1 MDVHNDPMDIEG
13 ILSGDAGIAITQS
26 GQPPSQPLY
35 GDLIPI
41 VNIGAQTPSLESA
54 EPITG
59 GAASA
64 KQPVLRVKN
73 RDGSVRTF
81 FSFHPE
87 QVYGPSFVEEHALAF
102 ASFMR
107 SQVMSFV
114 RSVAGMRGLTAN
126 DLLQTGFEDLT
137 AIMRETLPRSHDMF
151 LPTGFSSSS
160 DPSRGVR
167 PDDLPKIARR
177 EDVENLYDRRIAPFM
192 TNALLAA
199 KTGSAKDI
207 TIAKGTVEAK
217 KTQWVTLYLSGEPKV
232 LSTVFTAEVS
242 SELTKA
248 GVSTTDLAAIETLWN
263 TTKLDAGQTIQDPS
277 EINYSTEYGKEVV
290 TDLSN
295 LARLLS
301 GFGNSDDILRVY
313 RYLQTRSERYDFALV
328 KWLTLPM
335 NLSQLYFKDNLKGA
349 IENALSHVLRLR
361 NQQDNGALFA
371 EILNSNQSNDFAQL
385 VARYLD
391 QFQFNRTVGD
401 KRMKEGETI
410 QRDID
415 RLAFRLRVEGQ
426 PVGVRGLPA
435 LTPNASNTLAA
446 GEFNPI

>member
-1 MDVHNDPMDIEG
+1 MMDVDDPMDIES
-13 ILSGDAGIAITQS
+13 ILNGDAGVAITQS
-26 GQPPSQPLY
+26 GQPPLQPLH

-41 VNIGAQTPSLESA
+41 VNLGAQTPSLESA
-54 EPITG
+54 EPITSG
-59 GAASA
+59 SSSA
-64 KQPVLRVKN
+64 KQPVLRVKS
-73 RDGSVRTF
+73 RDGSTRTY

-87 QVYGPSFVEEHALAF
+87 QIYGPSFVEEHALAF
-102 ASFMR
+102 AAFMR
-107 SQVMSFV
+107 TQVMSFV

-160 DPSRGVR
+160 DPSRGVQ
-167 PDDLPKIARR
+167 PAELPKIARR
-177 EDVENLYDRRIAPFM
+177 EDVERLFDRRIAPSM
-192 TNALLAA
+192 TDALFAA
-199 KTGSAKDI
+199 KVEPT
-207 TIAKGTVEAK
+207 TTKGIVEGN
-217 KTQWVTLYLSGEPKV
+217 KTRWVPLYLSGDPK
-232 LSTVFTAEVS
+232 SRSIFFTATVGP
-242 SELTKA
+242 ELTRSNVNPNTVA
-248 GVSTTDLAAIETLWN
+248 VIETLWN
-263 TTKLDAGQTIQDPS
+263 NTTLDAGQTIQDPS

-290 TDLSN
+290 ADLSN

-313 RYLQTRSERYDFALV
+313 RYLQTRSERYDHALV

-335 NLSQLYFKDNLKGA
+335 NLSQLYFKDNLKAA

-361 NQQDNGALFA
+361 NQQDNGTLFA
-371 EILNSNQSNDFAQL
+371 EILNSDQSNVFAQL

-401 KRMKEGETI
+401 KRMKEGEGI

-415 RLAFRLRVEGQ
+415 RLAYRMLREGQ
-426 PVGVRGLPA
+426 PLSTRGAPA
-435 LTPNASNTLAA
+435 LMPNSSNTLAS